1 MNATSKGLRKLSKK
15 NCFHCGLPVVEKKP
29 PTLEIDGQQQV
40 FCCHGCK
47 AVCDV
52 IITSGNADYYKHRE
66 GKARTFDNTELP
78 ELLDKLKLYDNEEIQ
93 REFVRT
99 DKNSQWKEAWLILEE
114 IRCAACMWLNER
126 TLRKLEGVLDVQ
138 MDYTGQQA
146 RVRWD
151 PDKIQLSDILSA
163 ITNIGYYAHPFDPSQ
178 RESLNKEQKQRSIQ
192 RIIFAVIL
200 GMAVMQSAIG
210 SYFMGGADA
219 QGEFPLWIKISRWVN
234 VASTF
239 LLLAYPGQLFFRN
252 AWRDLKNK
260 SLGMDVPVVIGLTV
274 AWLGSVYSTIRGED
288 DVYFESIAMFVIFL
302 LVARHIE
309 LRARITATALLD
321 RSAKIIPQTAKKIR
335 DGNIEETPVIELN
348 KGDRIQISPGETVPV
363 DGIMLSLKSSF
374 DESLLTGESLP
385 VTHQQGDAI
394 LGGSIN
400 VEQVI
405 ELEVSSGK
413 ADSTLNELNQLTQQS
428 INYRPYYI
436 DIAEKVAGK
445 FVAVILLIA
454 SSTFLFWSFFG
465 GDKSTSDALS
475 HTISVLIVTCPCALA
490 LAAPVALSLGAAG
503 LNSLHI
509 LAMRMSS
516 IEKLA
521 HVDTLVFDKTGTLT
535 TGRPIVKAIKLTAN
549 QGSALGDENYY
560 LSIAASI
567 EQGSQHPFAK
577 AILNKAEQQ
586 GVLQQHLK
594 IESLKQFSGQGV
606 EAVIES
612 SQSMTSTN
620 KRLIKQR
627 WRLGND
633 TFAAFKHAGRSSFA
647 TELNKNQHNKLS
659 EGLQNEINTWRK
671 KGYSI
676 LYLSNESGVQAIF
689 CIIDPLREGIQSF
702 LNQADQLGIKRKVI
716 LSGDHQQSVTAVAKQ
731 LGIEEAYGGLSPH
744 DKLEWMRENQRL
756 IQQGPQQNKKKQHRF
771 MMLGDGINDAPTL
784 AAADISLTF
793 SDATDLAQSNC
804 DLILLGKDFTMLGKA
819 FNLMHK
825 TRSIIL
831 QNLGWA
837 IAYNVI
843 AVPAAVA
850 GWVTPWMAAIGMS
863 LSSLI
868 VVFNSLRLK

>member
-1 MNATSKGLRKLSKK
+1 MHK
-15 NCFHCGLPVVEKKP
+15 NKCFHCGLPVVEKNP
-29 PTLEIDGQQQV
+29 PTLEIDGQQQA

-52 IITSGNADYYKHRE
+52 IITSGNVDYYKHRE
-66 GKARTFDNTELP
+66 GQARTFNNTELP

-126 TLRKLEGVLDVQ
+126 TIRNLEGVLDVQ

-151 PDKIQLSDILSA
+151 PNKIQLSDILSA

-178 RESLNKEQKQRSIQ
+178 RESLNKEQKQRSIH

-210 SYFMGGADA
+210 SYFMGAADA
-219 QGEFPLWIKISRWVN
+219 QGEFPLWIKISRWIN

-260 SLGMDVPVVIGLTV
+260 SLGMDVPVVIGLSV
-274 AWLGSVYSTIRGED
+274 AWLGSLYSTIRGEG
-288 DVYFESIAMFVIFL
+288 DVYFESIAMFVVFL

-309 LRARITATALLD
+309 LRARIAATALLD
-321 RSAKIIPQTAKKIR
+321 RSAKIIPQTAKKIQ
-335 DGNIEETPVIELN
+335 GEETEEIPVIELN

-385 VTHQQGDAI
+385 VTHQQGDSI

-436 DIAEKVAGK
+436 DIAENVAGK

-454 SSTFLFWSFFG
+454 SSTFLFWSVFG
-465 GDKSTSDALS
+465 GENSSADALS

-509 LAMRMSS
+509 LAVRMSS
-516 IEKLA
+516 IEKLS

-535 TGRPIVKAIKLTAN
+535 AGQPIIKTIMLTAESN
-549 QGSALGDENYY
+549 KASGDENYF
-560 LSIAASI
+560 LSIAASL

-577 AILNKAEQQ
+577 AILKMAEQRD
-586 GVLQQHLK
+586 VLQQLVTV
-594 IESLKQFSGQGV
+594 ESLKQFSGQGV
-606 EAVIES
+606 EAVIET
-612 SQSMTSTN
+612 SQSITLTN
-620 KRLIKQR
+620 KQLKKQI

-633 TFAAFKHAGRSSFA
+633 AFVGIKKSIQSSFS
-647 TELNKNQHNKLS
+647 TELK
-659 EGLQNEINTWRK
+659 NEINTWRE
-671 KGYSI
+671 KGYSV

-689 CIIDPLREGIQSF
+689 CIIDPLREGIKSF
-702 LNQADQLGIKRKVI
+702 LSQADDLGIKRKVI
-716 LSGDHQQSVTAVAKQ
+716 LSGDHQQSVTAVANQ
-731 LGIEEAYGGLSPH
+731 LGINEAYGGLSPH

-756 IQQGPQQNKKKQHRF
+756 KQQGSQQNKKKQRRV

-804 DLILLGKDFTMLGKA
+804 DLILLGKDYTMLGKA
-819 FNLMHK
+819 FFLMHK

-831 QNLGWA
+831 QNLAWA
-837 IAYNVI
+837 IVYNII